1 MYRHA
6 GPRQLQTLSME
17 SRPISQSIKPSSG
30 IRLALPA
37 TSANL
42 GPGFDAAGLALS
54 MHLTVEAHPAAT
66 FSIHAT
72 GRSADLIA
80 ETDRNLIL
88 DTYRG
93 TLREAGK
100 KITPLKLTIHNEIP
114 LGAGCG
120 SSAAALLAGVALAD
134 HFGHLQLGDTGI
146 VSEASRRE
154 GHPDNVAA
162 CWYGGF
168 TTSVQSTAPSGTE
181 QSGVSAPG
189 ESGITRV
196 EVATFPG
203 NPAWELVLALQPT
216 SLATKEARAL
226 LPDTYSRADAVFNI
240 QRSAL
245 LVAAFAQNRLDLLR
259 TATQDRIHQPYRS
272 IACPLLGQLLPL
284 ATEPE
289 IASVSLSGAGP
300 SVLLFL
306 AETTT
311 FLEAEARLRQILAPE
326 VELISLR
333 IASGATKTVL
343 RD

>member
-1 MYRHA
+1 
-6 GPRQLQTLSME
+6 ME
-17 SRPISQSIKPSSG
+17 RTSISQSKPTPG
-30 IRLALPA
+30 LRLILPA

-54 MHLTVEAHPAAT
+54 MHLSIEAHATTT

-72 GRSADLIA
+72 GRNTDLIA
-80 ETDRNLIL
+80 DTGRNLIL
-88 DTYRG
+88 DTYRNV
-93 TLREAGK
+93 LLNHNRS
-100 KITPLKLTIHNEIP
+100 ITPLKLTIHNEIP

-120 SSAAALLAGVALAD
+120 SSAAALLAGLALAD
-134 HFGHLQLGDTGI
+134 HFGSLNLGDAGI
-146 VSEASRRE
+146 VAEASWRE

-168 TTSVQSTAPSGTE
+168 TTSVQSHPK
-181 QSGVSAPG
+181 SAARPG
-189 ESGITRV
+189 EAPPTV

-203 NPAWELVLALQPT
+203 NPAWELVLTLQPT

-240 QRSAL
+240 QRAAL
-245 LVAAFAQNRLDLLR
+245 LVAAFAQGRLDLLR
-259 TATQDRIHQPYRS
+259 TATQDRLHQPYRS
-272 IACPLLGQLLPL
+272 EACPLLAQLLPL
-284 ATEPE
+284 AAEPE

-300 SVLLFL
+300 SVLILL

-311 FLEAEARLRQILAPE
+311 FLEAEIRLRQLLAPE

-333 IASGATKTVL
+333 IATGATRTVL
-343 RD
+343 TTP